1 MVKNSPTNAGDARDA
16 GSIPGPERSPGA
28 ENGQPTPVIL
38 PGKSHGQR
46 SLEGLQSIGLQRV
59 RHNRAAMHAQ
69 TREEGSRGLRLQRE
83 GRQVT
88 GRLKKEQLSG
98 QQTFAGPCR
107 NKETRGKFHHAQC
120 ARLFSVCNT

>member
-1 MVKNSPTNAGDARDA
+1 MVKNSPANAGDAREA

-28 ENGQPTPVIL
+28 ENGRPTPVIL

-59 RHNRAAMHAQ
+59 RYNRATMHAQ
-69 TREEGSRGLRLQRE
+69 TKEEGGRDLRLQRE

-88 GRLKKEQLSG
+88 GSLKKRTNVRS
-98 QQTFAGPCR
+98 T
-107 NKETRGKFHHAQC
+107 
-120 ARLFSVCNT
+120 SVCWAM